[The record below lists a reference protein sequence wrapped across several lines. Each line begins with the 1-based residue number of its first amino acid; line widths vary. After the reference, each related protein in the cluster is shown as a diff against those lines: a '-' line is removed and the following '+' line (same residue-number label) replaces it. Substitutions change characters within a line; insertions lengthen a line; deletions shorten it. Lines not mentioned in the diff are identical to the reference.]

1 MGKLTAKLIANA
13 KPKEKPYRMADGG
26 GLYLLVKKSS
36 KLWRYDY
43 RVAGKRKTLS
53 FGVYPETSLK
63 QAREVHA
70 KARKLVQ
77 EEIDPSH
84 ERKVRKAAKI
94 AEAANSFENIALDWL
109 SRQNWSDKHSKM
121 VKGRLKNHILPII
134 GKRPISEI
142 QPPEILMLCRRLE
155 AMDKI
160 ETAHRIRVIC
170 SQVFR
175 YGVSC
180 GICDSD
186 PCRDLAGALRTKPVK
201 HFSAITDPKEI
212 GALLRAIDGYQ
223 GNLITRLAL
232 RLAPLVFVRPGEL
245 RHMEWNEVDLE
256 GALWK
261 IPSKKMK
268 MRRDHVVPL
277 SRQAVEIIKEIKP
290 LTGHGQ
296 YVFPSVRSTAR
307 PMSDN
312 TLLAALRRMD
322 YPKEKMT
329 VHGFRSIA
337 STRLHEMG
345 TDTNII
351 ELQLAHVDS
360 NSVRAAYNRMERL
373 PERIEMMQ
381 VWADYLDELKG
392 KLQKDSE
399 AEHG

>member
-36 KLWRYDY
+36 KLWRY
-43 RVAGKRKTLS
+43 
-53 FGVYPETSLK
+53 
-63 QAREVHA
+63 
-70 KARKLVQ
+70 RKLVQ

-268 MRRDHVVPL
+268 MRRDHVVYP
-277 SRQAVEIIKEIKP
+277 
-290 LTGHGQ
+290 
-296 YVFPSVRSTAR
+296 
-307 PMSDN
+307 D
-312 TLLAALRRMD
+312 RR
-322 YPKEKMT
+322 
-329 VHGFRSIA
+329 
-337 STRLHEMG
+337 
-345 TDTNII
+345 
-351 ELQLAHVDS
+351 
-360 NSVRAAYNRMERL
+360 
-373 PERIEMMQ
+373 
-381 VWADYLDELKG
+381 
-392 KLQKDSE
+392 
-399 AEHG
+399 